1 MRHQSVKGLFLI
13 GLSMMLL
20 SGCEREI
27 PAMQETGSSAI
38 EVVEAE
44 KTETEAESAP
54 DLVLESVDAN
64 QVTEEVPDLRATY
77 ESSFGY
83 LMKYDKDVFEYNQ
96 HGGYDEFVMK
106 TKAFSSDPLV
116 FFAAMRIGR
125 DELAKVKAEIF
136 DAEAVS
142 EPIGTEPYDALVSR
156 TRETL
161 EKGKYTQHHETF
173 MVELERGDALLF
185 EIQWFE
191 GEGAGEAGGQLQQML
206 DSIQIRQDDK
216 SGGEAVSETETVNE
230 IETDAETAGTA
241 AADERTKKTDE

>member
-1 MRHQSVKGLFLI
+1 MRHQPVKGLFLV
-13 GLSMMLL
+13 GLSVLLL

-27 PAMQETGSSAI
+27 PAMQDTGTPAI

-44 KTETEAESAP
+44 KTETETEAESAP

-83 LMKYDKDVFEYNQ
+83 LMKYDKAVFEYNQ

-116 FFAAMRIGR
+116 FFAAMRIES
-125 DELAKVKAEIF
+125 DELAKVKEEIF
-136 DAEAVS
+136 KAEPAE
-142 EPIGTEPYDALVSR
+142 EPIGVGSYEALVSR
-156 TRETL
+156 TQEVL
-161 EKGKYTQHHETF
+161 EKEKYTQYHETY
-173 MVELERGDALLF
+173 MVELESGDALLF

-191 GEGAGEAGGQLQQML
+191 GEDAGDAGEQLQQML
-206 DSIQIRQDDK
+206 ASIQLNQAEEDAAAET
-216 SGGEAVSETETVNE
+216 GTVNETETE
-230 IETDAETAGTA
+230 AGTA
-241 AADERTKKTDE
+241 AAETADEGTKKTDE